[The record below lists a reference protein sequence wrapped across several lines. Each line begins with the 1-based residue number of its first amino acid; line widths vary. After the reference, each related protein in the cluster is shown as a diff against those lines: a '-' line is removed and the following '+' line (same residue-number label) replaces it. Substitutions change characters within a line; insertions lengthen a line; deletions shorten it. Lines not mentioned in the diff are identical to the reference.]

1 MRKLFLVL
9 MLGVM
14 FAFPSFAL
22 AQNTVVLSNVSVQ
35 LWPEYDQ
42 PSMLVITDFQAAP
55 DTELPADLT
64 FRIPQ
69 DANLIAVAAYT
80 ADGGL
85 MNAVFDGPKADG
97 ESQVFTIKMDVLTSY
112 RFEYYQ
118 PISFNGNQRI
128 FSYLWDG
135 SYAVDEFNIRVLE
148 PVDMT
153 SLSTS
158 PDLASIVQENALTYH
173 AGEPVKLAAG
183 EQFPLNLQYDKTT
196 ETLVL
201 SDSSSLGIQPFAPVD
216 ENTPGRVSLNNSLPY
231 IIGFLGLVMVVGGG
245 VYLWRYGGSG
255 GKKSRRRSHSHS
267 EDENADS
274 EAYCPQCGARAKAGD
289 RFCRVCGARLRHQE
303 E

>member
-1 MRKLFLVL
+1 MRKLFLILL
-9 MLGVM
+9 MGVM

-22 AQNTVVLSNVSVQ
+22 AQNTVTITNMSVQ

-42 PSMLVITDFQAAP
+42 PSMLVITDFQPAA
-55 DTELPADLT
+55 DTQVPAELT
-64 FRIPQ
+64 FRIPL

-85 MNAVFDGPKADG
+85 MNAVFDGPTVAG
-97 ESQVFTIKMDVLTSY
+97 EWQTFTIKMDTVTSY

-135 SYAVDEFNIRVLE
+135 SYTVDTFNIRVLE
-148 PVDMT
+148 PLDMT
-153 SLSTS
+153 SFSTD
-158 PDLASIVQENALTYH
+158 PELPSITQEDGLTYH
-173 AGEPVKLAAG
+173 AADSVTLTAG
-183 EQFPLNLQYDKTT
+183 KQFTLNLQYDKTT
-196 ETLVL
+196 DTLVFA
-201 SDSSSLGIQPFAPVD
+201 DPAAQGIQPSAPVD

-245 VYLWRYGGSG
+245 VYLWQSG
-255 GKKSRRRSHSHS
+255 RQSKKSRRRAHSQS
-267 EDENADS
+267 EQEGADS
-274 EAYCPQCGARAKAGD
+274 ESYCPQCGTRAKTGD
-289 RFCRVCGARLRHQE
+289 RFCRVCGARMKHSE